1 MPKYYG
7 GKTPSIKSFGELVA
21 STARFHV
28 PVYQRSYSW
37 REGQVNQLWEDIK
50 QLTGV
55 DGDKDNTF
63 LGTIVFDNGPDDEA
77 GNSHQIIDGQ
87 QRISTLFLLSLSV
100 IKRLKYL
107 GCDDQQLKSLLG
119 PLLRPDWVSS
129 VHQPKQIK
137 LCPRSPDRKSFDFF
151 LKEFDDPLIYLVT
164 KSKDFS
170 DKDWRDLDKS
180 TDGNDVRE
188 IVKII
193 DKCLL
198 GRHDGLSSEQE
209 IENLLELHKSLNDRV
224 LFCVITIHETLD
236 PNEVF
241 ERLNDA
247 GEPLSNFDLLR
258 NHMMRQIMENADSKP
273 ISMESSENLHSK
285 HFKSIEND
293 WYKKQPMTS
302 MALKQKERLKPYL
315 FVLARI
321 RAAEYALKN
330 KKEEK
335 QIKGS
340 DFHTLKR
347 YYDLKYFNDD
357 YAKGADDTRN
367 ALFEA
372 AINDLYE
379 YKDIFSALTKETQQL
394 RTDQLHNKSYLS
406 KLTPDQKDK
415 IQIRIKRY
423 SSFKIDNST
432 RPYLLMLFHS
442 IITGNF
448 NFKKGIELLD
458 VIESFL
464 IRRQICG
471 NINKSVEVFRGLLSV
486 PDKFDK
492 EVVLAQIKEDTQD
505 DWVRNQ
511 DLYNYIVGADKDSA
525 KGIYN
530 KKGSFQFLVEEYD
543 KLLPGEPA
551 DYSNFQVDHVIP
563 QALDDR
569 GDGDLWKG
577 WDRQEYEKWLHK
589 WANLAPLTPEAN
601 NWKSAKDFAKAK
613 KIFNDGAGNNY
624 SSTAEVFTLDEW
636 TPKQVKERATK
647 IANTVIERWP
657 LPESAAT
664 DKDKPENIE
673 RIDEDELKGN

>member
-28 PVYQRSYSW
+28 PVYQRPYCW
-37 REGQVNQLWEDIK
+37 KEEQVNQLWEDIK

-55 DGDKDNTF
+55 DGDKANTF

-129 VHQPKQIK
+129 GHQPKQIK

-170 DKDWRDLDKS
+170 PQDWRDLDTS
-180 TDGNDVRE
+180 TNGNDVRE

-209 IENLLELHKSLNDRV
+209 IKNLLELHKSLNDRV
-224 LFCVITIHETLD
+224 LFCVITIHATLD

-241 ERLNDA
+241 ERLNNA
-247 GEPLSNFDLLR
+247 GIKLTNFDLLR
-258 NHMMRQIMENADSKP
+258 NHMMRQILYAANGELASIEDSER
-273 ISMESSENLHSK
+273 MYAR

-293 WYKKQPMTS
+293 WYRQHRMRS
-302 MALKQKERLKPYL
+302 AALMQKERLKPYL
-315 FVLARI
+315 FALARI

-340 DFHTLKR
+340 DFHTLQK

-357 YAKGADDTRN
+357 YDKGTDDTRN
-367 ALFEA
+367 ALVED

-379 YKDIFSALTKETQQL
+379 YKDIFSALTKEAQQL
-394 RTDQLHNKSYLS
+394 RINQLHNKSYLS
-406 KLTPDQKDK
+406 KLTPDQIAK
-415 IQIRIKRY
+415 IQTRIRRF

-442 IITGNF
+442 IITKDV

-471 NINKSVEVFRGLLSV
+471 NINKSVEVFRDLLSV

-492 EVVLAQIKEDTQD
+492 ETVLVQIKEDTQD
-505 DWVRNQ
+505 GWVRNQ

-525 KGIYN
+525 KGIYT
-530 KKGSFQFLVEEYD
+530 KKSTFKFLIKEYD
-543 KLLPGEPA
+543 RLLPGEPT
-551 DYSNFQVDHVIP
+551 DYSDFEVDHVIP
-563 QALDDR
+563 QALATNADEA
-569 GDGDLWKG
+569 LWEG
-577 WDRQEYEKWLHK
+577 WDRQEYEMWLHK
-589 WANLAPLTPEAN
+589 WANLAPLTSKGN
-601 NWKSAKDFAKAK
+601 KWKSAKDFAKAK

-624 SSTAEVFTLDEW
+624 SSTAEVFALDEW
-636 TPKQVKERATK
+636 TPKQVKERAAK